1 MESLKVKDYMIHHP
15 VTFKQNM
22 SLTAALDKVI
32 ESESLGGPVVDEVGT
47 LIGFISEH
55 DLLEKLVKVSY
66 ICQDSYIVGDC
77 MSTNVVSVHPDM
89 LIIELAE
96 MMKIGKPK
104 VYPVVDDENRLV
116 GLINRRAVLR
126 AINKN
131 LKACFS
137 HQI

>member
-15 VTFKQNM
+15 VTFKTNM

-32 ESESLGGPVVDEVGT
+32 DSESLGGPVVDDIGQ
-47 LIGFISEH
+47 LIGFVSEH

-66 ICQDSYIVGDC
+66 VCQDSYVVGDC
-77 MSTNVVSVHPDM
+77 MSTEVVSVDPNM
-89 LIIELAE
+89 LIIELAG

-104 VYPVVDDENRLV
+104 VYPVVEEGRV
-116 GLINRRAVLR
+116 IGLINRRAILK
-126 AINKN
+126 AINQN

-137 HQI
+137 HPI